1 MAAALGVITAIF
13 MTGRQQQLLLPLVI
27 VFIAFF
33 SASQGTI
40 WVYQSEIFPKSVRN
54 SSQSFASFWLL
65 VARRS
70 YCRRIPYNGSSVQRF
85 FLSLLLYRNDR
96 PVLCRPRIFPETKG
110 RSLGAIPTANT

>member
-40 WVYQSEIFPKSVRN
+40 WVYQSEI
-54 SSQSFASFWLL
+54 SQLL
-65 VARRS
+65 PA
-70 YCRRIPYNGSSVQRF
+70 Y
-85 FLSLLLYRNDR
+85 SLQWQ
-96 PVLCRPRIFPETKG
+96 
-110 RSLGAIPTANT
+110 